1 MLERGWQIAGRYR
14 RPFHEVTHSRAEI
27 IFEENLIYFC
37 LNIASITSTHG
48 PWLHNDSNIRTGQNV
63 PGFDHAG
70 DLEIA
75 SNFFETVFEQ
85 AGLCRVTLV
94 DLLISVGSA
103 GLAVFSLP
111 TVLNKDS
118 QVPRRTASIPTA
130 AILTYFVPLFAISG
144 LVLTSI
150 TIAGQALVWWLIV
163 AFRPVNKHE

>member
-1 MLERGWQIAGRYR
+1 MIERGWQIAGRYR

-48 PWLHNDSNIRTGQNV
+48 PWLHNDSNIRTGQNA
-63 PGFDHAG
+63 PGLYHAG
-70 DLEIA
+70 
-75 SNFFETVFEQ
+75 
-85 AGLCRVTLV
+85 

-111 TVLNKDS
+111 TVLNTDS

-144 LVLTSI
+144 LVLTSV
-150 TIAGQALVWWLIV
+150 TIAGQAVVWWLIV
-163 AFRPVNKHE
+163 AFRPVKQSG